1 MQLEIEEKHRLDA
14 VWTTYEEEHEPV
26 KDKWKRGQDR
36 VWECLV
42 EGIKEYRWRAME
54 EKEGEE
60 TVGGK

>member
-14 VWTTYEEEHEPV
+14 VWTAEEHEHV
-26 KDKWKRGQDR
+26 EDEWKRGQDR

-42 EGIKEYRWRAME
+42 EDIKEYRWRARE